1 MTKFFY
7 SDIYLESSFSDY
19 IIVEF
24 KKKIKKIRE
33 TWLAKDYSR
42 LLFLN

>member
-24 KKKIKKIRE
+24 KKKKIRE

>member
-24 KKKIKKIRE
+24 KKKNKGNMAGK
-33 TWLAKDYSR
+33 R
-42 LLFLN
+42 L

>member
-24 KKKIKKIRE
+24 KKKKNKGNM
-33 TWLAKDYSR
+33 AGKR
-42 LLFLN
+42 L

>member
-24 KKKIKKIRE
+24 KKNKKNKGNM
-33 TWLAKDYSR
+33 AGKR
-42 LLFLN
+42 L